1 MKDLDKHIQ
10 KQRNLIY
17 DPLCRMFFKEL
28 NELHVSDECLKAIP
42 ELFVP
47 SCGKYYADSLVK
59 IAIMGKETYEWG
71 NSLYENLKDF
81 EKGKSIISN
90 SETRFRTVGPS
101 KWRNPFWQYFAEV
114 LALMYDVA
122 VNSVLEKDSPIIN
135 SIAWNNCHAIETYD
149 SGGVDRSK
157 ITPDEMNSIQKI
169 AFDAGITNIDNF
181 IDVFK
186 PQVILYLYRNEKS
199 YDSYRPVDGL
209 KPINKWG
216 KDGFLHEYIHKG
228 VVILHCW
235 HPSYMARVS
244 INKID
249 FAQAVCDALA
259 SHKLF
264 KRFKVVPHYDETT
277 DYSHFC
283 DLANQIAMNKHPQ
296 SSEEY
301 NELAQEII
309 TGIALELRKYGAT
322 MTARLLTSSILNQV
336 PCFREGNWQYSPN
349 GRGPCRVVT
358 GVWNAL
364 SHQGKDDEASHVA
377 HAFTGINGD
386 LCW

>member
-10 KQRNLIY
+10 KQRNLTY
-17 DPLCRMFFKEL
+17 EPLCRMFFEKL

-59 IAIMGKETYEWG
+59 IAIMGKETYGWG
-71 NSLYENLKDF
+71 DSLYENLKDF
-81 EKGKSIISN
+81 EKGKSINSY
-90 SETRFRTVGPS
+90 SETYFRTEGPS
-101 KWRNPFWQYFAEV
+101 QWRNTFWQYFAEV
-114 LALMYDVA
+114 LALMYDVD

-135 SIAWNNCHAIETYD
+135 SIAWNNYHAIETYD
-149 SGGVDRSK
+149 SEGVDQSK
-157 ITPDEMNSIQKI
+157 ITPGEMNSIQEI

-186 PQVILYLYRNEKS
+186 PQVILYLYRNKKS

-209 KPINKWG
+209 KLINKWG

-235 HPSYMARVS
+235 HSSYMARVS

-264 KRFKVVPHYDETT
+264 KRFRHFPHYDETT
-277 DYSHFC
+277 DYSRFC

-349 GRGPCRVVT
+349 GRSPCRVVT
-358 GVWNAL
+358 WVWNAL
-364 SHQGKDDEASHVA
+364 SH
-377 HAFTGINGD
+377 
-386 LCW
+386 